1 MKIKRNKKTFLH
13 IHNNKHNNT
22 IMNTII
28 KEMIEVFC
36 TNNQSKFLVPS
47 GTALIDIIAYS
58 GLQHPQHIL
67 GATVNN
73 KIRNLNYKIY
83 SPKTINFLD
92 IFNANGKRIY
102 SMSLMFLYYKAIK
115 DLYPQ
120 GDVRIMH
127 SMNDGYYT
135 ELIGIEEQTEIVAM
149 KVKEQMLQLVKDN
162 IPFERKIIQSEQA
175 IALFRSIGMQQKAN
189 LIQNSGVLYANIDI
203 LGGTINSF
211 FFELVPSTAYLKIFD
226 VVPFEN
232 GLMLFMPDNDKDY
245 QVPGILTKQDKLF
258 SIFSEH
264 KNWVEVLGTPYV
276 SDLNDIIRSNR
287 TNSLIQVSEALHE
300 KKYSQIADNIYKK
313 KDTVR
318 MVFLAGPS
326 SSGKTTSCRRLATQ
340 LAVLGLNSV
349 QISMD
354 DYFNDREHTPKDEK
368 GEYDFECLEAVDLEF
383 FNYQMQELLNE
394 KEVKLPKFDFLNGK
408 RLFSEN
414 KIRLKENSIL
424 IVEGIHALN
433 PHLSKNIARKHKYFV
448 FVSAL
453 TQIAL
458 DKYNLISTSD
468 NRLIRRIVR
477 DNNYRGA
484 SAEDT
489 LLRWASV
496 RSGEEKHIFP
506 YQENADSIFN
516 SSLLYE
522 IGLLK
527 NHCEPLLMQVPQSS
541 IAYTD
546 ALRLLK
552 FLNNF
557 ISINSDFIPPTSI
570 MREFLGGSSFKY

>member
-1 MKIKRNKKTFLH
+1 
-13 IHNNKHNNT
+13 
-22 IMNTII
+22 
-28 KEMIEVFC
+28 
-36 TNNQSKFLVPS
+36 
-47 GTALIDIIAYS
+47 
-58 GLQHPQHIL
+58 
-67 GATVNN
+67 
-73 KIRNLNYKIY
+73 
-83 SPKTINFLD
+83 
-92 IFNANGKRIY
+92 
-102 SMSLMFLYYKAIK
+102 
-115 DLYPQ
+115 
-120 GDVRIMH
+120 
-127 SMNDGYYT
+127 
-135 ELIGIEEQTEIVAM
+135 
-149 KVKEQMLQLVKDN
+149 
-162 IPFERKIIQSEQA
+162 
-175 IALFRSIGMQQKAN
+175 
-189 LIQNSGVLYANIDI
+189 
-203 LGGTINSF
+203 
-211 FFELVPSTAYLKIFD
+211 
-226 VVPFEN
+226 
-232 GLMLFMPDNDKDY
+232 
-245 QVPGILTKQDKLF
+245 
-258 SIFSEH
+258 
-264 KNWVEVLGTPYV
+264 
-276 SDLNDIIRSNR
+276 
-287 TNSLIQVSEALHE
+287 
-300 KKYSQIADNIYKK
+300 
-313 KDTVR
+313 
-318 MVFLAGPS
+318 
-326 SSGKTTSCRRLATQ
+326 
-340 LAVLGLNSV
+340 
-349 QISMD
+349 MD